1 MTLRKKHLLICILLL
16 TAMSLLYGVV
26 GVRAQEA
33 VEVRFDPQQAQAS
46 VGATT
51 TVHLLVK
58 AEVAVGGFDLT
69 LDYDPDLLLLDGWAY
84 GDFLSELYVLK
95 KEDTPG
101 HFRLVSVQLAIP
113 PVAGEGTL
121 VELTLRGLAVGTSTL
136 MLSDVTLANATG
148 NQYVAGVTNGSVSV
162 VMASTNTPTSK
173 VTATS
178 TPSTPYPLLAT
189 ATRTRTP
196 ILTQPGVIFPTATQR
211 ANLTITAQVRLTATI
226 QPTNTTVATEL
237 QNPIAPIPTPSNH
250 PGSGTP
256 TPSVSGITTDPFVI
270 PIRPISTLNVQQIED
285 KFASKSILI
294 FGIILFDVVALA
306 FVVYLIWKRRR
317 KDDEGNS

>member
-1 MTLRKKHLLICILLL
+1 MTLRIKHFLICSILISLL
-16 TAMSLLYGVV
+16 TVLFGV
-26 GVRAQEA
+26 GEASAQQP
-33 VEVRFDPQQAQAS
+33 VEVWFDPQGSQIG
-46 VGATT
+46 VGEMT
-51 TVHLLVK
+51 TVRLMVN
-58 AEVAVGGFDLT
+58 AQVAVGGFDLT
-69 LDYDPDLLLLDGWAY
+69 LDYDPNLLLLDSWVY
-84 GDFLSELYVLK
+84 GDFLSELYVVK

-101 HFRLVSVQLAIP
+101 HFRLVSVQLAVP

-121 VELTLRGLAVGTSTL
+121 VELNLRGLAVGTSMLT
-136 MLSDVTLANATG
+136 LSDVTLANATG
-148 NQYVAGVTNGSVSV
+148 SQYTAVVTNGSISV
-162 VMASTNTPTSK
+162 VVANTHTPTA
-173 VTATS
+173 TATR

-256 TPSVSGITTDPFVI
+256 TPTVSGITTDPFVI

>member
-1 MTLRKKHLLICILLL
+1 MTLRTKFFLGAILLL
-16 TAMSLLYGVV
+16 CVLILLFSVGVV
-26 GVRAQEA
+26 HAQQL
-33 VEVRFDPQQAQAS
+33 VEVRFDPQGSQVG

-51 TVHLLVK
+51 TVQLMVN
-58 AEVAVGGFDLT
+58 AQVAVGGFDLT
-69 LDYDPDLLLLDGWAY
+69 LDYDPNLLLLESWAY
-84 GDFLSELYVLK
+84 GDFLSELYVVK

-101 HFRLVSVQLAIP
+101 HFRLVSVQLAVP
-113 PVAGEGTL
+113 PVAGDGTL
-121 VELTLRGLAVGTSTL
+121 VKLTLRGVAVGTSMLT
-136 MLSDVTLANATG
+136 LSDVTLANATG
-148 NQYVAGVTNGSVSV
+148 NQYMAGVTNGSVSV
-162 VMASTNTPTSK
+162 VVASTNKPTSK

-256 TPSVSGITTDPFVI
+256 TPTVSGITTDPFVI